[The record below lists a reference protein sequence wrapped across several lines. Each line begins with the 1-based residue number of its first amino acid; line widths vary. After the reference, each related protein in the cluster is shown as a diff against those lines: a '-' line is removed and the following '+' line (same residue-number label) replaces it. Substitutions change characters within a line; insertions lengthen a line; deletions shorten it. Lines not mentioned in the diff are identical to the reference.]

1 MAGLYAALAQVRDL
15 RKILERR
22 SRGSGCSAVRIAS
35 LPQRLTAQR
44 QIARTERDP
53 NRRPRILQFTQFSHQ
68 RPHAPNMQEPW
79 KYGIEVYAETDQP
92 PLSSSVSTDLG
103 LRGFDPIVAG
113 EEAKCC
119 GER

>member
-1 MAGLYAALAQVRDL
+1 LQYYSICRELPHCLSASSTNAKRQLVRPADWI
-15 RKILERR
+15 RKP
-22 SRGSGCSAVRIAS
+22 S
-35 LPQRLTAQR
+35 
-44 QIARTERDP
+44 
-53 NRRPRILQFTQFSHQ
+53 ILQFPQFSHQ